1 MLYYST
7 ANPRHRVSLLEAVG
21 RGLPPD
27 GGVYM
32 PERLPFIP
40 KAFFNNMA
48 DMSLKDIGYVV
59 ANTLFGEDIA
69 AADLKQIVAEAINF
83 DTPLIPDP
91 DNSGMYALELFHG
104 PSGSYKDFGAR
115 FMAHTLR
122 RIHCPD
128 SQLNIIVA
136 TTGDAGEAV
145 AHSFF
150 GMPGTRVFIL
160 YPHVG
165 TGMRQLSSFASL
177 GGNIVPIEV
186 RGSFAHCHDMVKS
199 VFADHSIGR
208 SMKLFAANSFNLARL
223 LPQTIYYF
231 YAYAQLMRSGAD
243 LSRLVITLP
252 SGNLGNL
259 TAGLIAKRMGLPAS
273 RIISVRTGEPD
284 SFHSFIHQNLKP
296 ARIDDSG
303 VPPNFWRLLDLYD
316 GNRDNILADSGSIM
330 LSPDT
335 EASVSAGAGVGSID
349 RYSAAARHA
358 LSGLGNE
365 ASTRLYLATS
375 IAPTATSDQRR
386 VPFRPA
392 ATLPP
397 SPAFLREFLLS
408 YRHN

>member
-1 MLYYST
+1 
-7 ANPRHRVSLLEAVG
+7 
-21 RGLPPD
+21 
-27 GGVYM
+27 
-32 PERLPFIP
+32 
-40 KAFFNNMA
+40 
-48 DMSLKDIGYVV
+48 
-59 ANTLFGEDIA
+59 
-69 AADLKQIVAEAINF
+69 
-83 DTPLIPDP
+83 
-91 DNSGMYALELFHG
+91 
-104 PSGSYKDFGAR
+104 
-115 FMAHTLR
+115 
-122 RIHCPD
+122 
-128 SQLNIIVA
+128 
-136 TTGDAGEAV
+136 
-145 AHSFF
+145 
-150 GMPGTRVFIL
+150 
-160 YPHVG
+160 
-165 TGMRQLSSFASL
+165 MRQLSSFASL

-243 LSRLVITLP
+243 LSRPVITLP

-335 EASVSAGAGVGSID
+335 EAVSAGAGVGSID

-375 IAPTATSDQRR
+375 IAPHCHI
-386 VPFRPA
+386 RPA
-392 ATLPP
+392 SGAIPPGRNSLPP
-397 SPAFLREFLLS
+397 SPALFREFLLS